1 MLGKISKVTVGVA
14 VGLVA
19 AAPMA
24 WAGGTGYDDA
34 DVKGDKADS
43 GKHRDGDKEKHHF
56 SGKACS
62 FDGGDAGAESG
73 IGGDTLLA
81 NVVAQA
87 PIAGNNIANLANC
100 SDFLNDNL
108 NGNLSGNQVVV
119 GDSLLGGGGVAVPLG
134 PPQS

>member
-1 MLGKISKVTVGVA
+1 MLGRISKVTVGVT

-19 AAPMA
+19 AAPLA
-24 WAGGTGYDDA
+24 WAGGTGYDDT
-34 DVKGDKADS
+34 DVKGDKAGDS
-43 GKHRDGDKEKHHF
+43 KHDDGKKDKRHHAD
-56 SGKACS
+56 KLCS

-73 IGGDTLLA
+73 ISGDALLA

-108 NGNLSGNQVVV
+108 NGNLSGNQVLV
-119 GDSLLGGGGVAVPLG
+119 GQNLPL
-134 PPQS
+134 